1 MEWEDSREVVFADPS
16 AVVGWGFGEAA
27 VAAMAGLRP
36 PVSELFQKSR
46 MHVDNPRFSGETPLQ
61 WQILDLN
68 LVRNA

>member
-27 VAAMAGLRP
+27 VAVMAGLRP

-46 MHVDNPRFSGETPLQ
+46 MHVDNPP
-61 WQILDLN
+61 
-68 LVRNA
+68 V